1 MGYVVVDDNL
11 LELER
16 GYRRALCGLTHKVR
30 LIIELE
36 LLNEMKSRVTSAEVQ
51 FDKLG
56 GQGRI
61 DSIEYCISELDEM
74 DGTNG

>member
-1 MGYVVVDDNL
+1 MSDHL

-16 GYRRALCGLTHKVR
+16 GYRRALCGLDNKVR

-36 LLNEMKSRVTSAEVQ
+36 LLIDMKQTVTNAQKQ

-56 GQGRI
+56 GQSRI
-61 DSIEYCISELDEM
+61 DNIKYCISEIDNK

>member
-1 MGYVVVDDNL
+1 MNDNL

-16 GYRRALCGLTHKVR
+16 GYRRALCGLSYKVR
-30 LIIELE
+30 LMVELE

-51 FDKLG
+51 FDNLG

-61 DSIEYCISELDEM
+61 DSIEYCISEIDEV